1 MTRSDLHDYQRQAV
15 RFIEEHEA
23 AGLFLDMG
31 LG

>member
-1 MTRSDLHDYQRQAV
+1 MKAELHEYQKAAV
-15 RFIEEHEA
+15 RFIETHEA